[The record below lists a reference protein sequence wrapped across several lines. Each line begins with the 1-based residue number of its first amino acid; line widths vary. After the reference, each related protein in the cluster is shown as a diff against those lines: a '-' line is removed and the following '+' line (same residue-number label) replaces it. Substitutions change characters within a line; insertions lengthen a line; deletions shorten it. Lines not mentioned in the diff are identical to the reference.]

1 VDIFA
6 PGVGIYSSTTPSTYA
21 SWSGTSM
28 ATPHVAGV
36 AARLMSSG
44 ACTSAADCADKL
56 KCLATT
62 GKITG
67 LDVASPNLLLFIP
80 TQV

>member
-1 VDIFA
+1 
-6 PGVGIYSSTTPSTYA
+6 
-21 SWSGTSM
+21 M